1 MRRDNSASGS
11 SSVWFPEL
19 CRRRLSNSSMSIIGC
34 RFVPG
39 SCMLPT
45 PMLSQ
50 LLPLAMAQVLPVV
63 KGSLLARWPIT
74 FMVRISLAHEFSV
87 RRATEVT
94 LTREVINVRRNVY
107 AYDQIAVAGH
117 ARWRRL
123 AFRLGKGQRADEK
136 SECGRYYQFC
146 DHSGASET

>member
-1 MRRDNSASGS
+1 MRRVNSASGS

-87 RRATEVT
+87 LRATESNVDPGSDKCP
-94 LTREVINVRRNVY
+94 RECLPIRSNRCGRTC
-107 AYDQIAVAGH
+107 QVAAIGISS
-117 ARWRRL
+117 
-123 AFRLGKGQRADEK
+123 GQRPK
-136 SECGRYYQFC
+136 SRRKKRMR
-146 DHSGASET
+146 HVLSVLRS